1 MTVCVCCTSIAFELE
16 GTGETV
22 EVFTT
27 RPDTLMGVT
36 YIVLA
41 PEHPLTAKVATPDRL
56 EVRVRVLA
64 ACVWML
70 KSSCGIV

>member
-1 MTVCVCCTSIAFELE
+1 MFPCCVSTSIAFDLE

-36 YIVLA
+36 YLVLA
-41 PEHPLTAKVATPDRL
+41 PEHPLTLKLATDERRA
-56 EVRVRVLA
+56 V
-64 ACVWML
+64 
-70 KSSCGIV
+70 S